1 MHTDLA
7 GATEK
12 LSGRHGGRRQWGARV
27 GLGFEGGDAAEIGG
41 EAEQERREMRRTL
54 AEEGGGGVTARVVTR
69 SGKARLR
76 LRRMFDGRG
85 KLSISKS
92 L

>member
-54 AEEGGGGVTARVVTR
+54 AEEGGRARDRASGHPVRQGKVTLASDV
-69 SGKARLR
+69 
-76 LRRMFDGRG
+76 
-85 KLSISKS
+85 
-92 L
+92 